1 MFLQLSDVLEANY
14 SAKYNI
20 SHYFQII
27 EPFDML
33 KGLNEY
39 SDKVN
44 NLLLHENGLLYI
56 ENIWMLSQSPKHK

>member
-1 MFLQLSDVLEANY
+1 
-14 SAKYNI
+14 
-20 SHYFQII
+20 
-27 EPFDML
+27 ML